1 MATRTLAGV
10 TVEVDEEGFL
20 KNPDDWKESMAA
32 ELAKEDGIADLTEQH
47 WKVIRFMRQD
57 FQANGQ
63 IPTIRRIKNTGG
75 IPTDVLYALFPG
87 GPAKKAAR
95 AAGLGKPQGCI

>member
-1 MATRTLAGV
+1 MPTKTLAGK

-20 KNPDDWKESMAA
+20 KNPTDWTEAMAP
-32 ELAKEDGIADLTEQH
+32 ELAKEDGIAALTEDH
-47 WKVIRFMRQD
+47 WKVIHFMRDD
-57 FQANGQ
+57 FKVSGQ

-75 IPTDVLYALFPG
+75 IPTNLLYELFPN

-95 AAGLGKPQGCI
+95 AAGLGKPQGCV

>member
-1 MATRTLAGV
+1 MPMKTLAGV

-20 KNPDDWKESMAA
+20 KNPVDWTEAMAP
-32 ELAKEDGIADLTEQH
+32 ELASEDGIAELTDVH
-47 WKVIRFMRQD
+47 WKVIRFMRDD
-57 FQANGQ
+57 FKANGQ

-75 IPTDVLYALFPG
+75 IPTDELYKLFPN

-95 AAGLGKPQGCI
+95 AAGLGKPQGCV

>member
-1 MATRTLAGV
+1 MPMKTLAGK

-20 KNPDDWKESMAA
+20 KNSADWTEAMAP
-32 ELAKEDGIADLTEQH
+32 ELAAGDGIAELTDAH
-47 WKVIRFMRQD
+47 WKVIRFMRED
-57 FQANGQ
+57 FQTNGQ

-75 IPTDVLYALFPG
+75 IPTDELYKLFPN

-95 AAGLGKPQGCI
+95 AAGLGKPQGCV